1 MPGFT
6 THYIMGMKVFNDLP
20 PNYLKHI
27 IAKYRWLYQLGLQG
41 PDMFFYNIPILRH
54 RDYRNV
60 GSYMH
65 EAHVN
70 DFFNQCFSKLSQIQ
84 SKQQREQ
91 GLSYLCGFICHYV
104 GDSICHPFVYG
115 RIQYNPKQPDSR
127 CHGLHAALENDIDA
141 ILLYKYKQKKPSQFN
156 QAATICLNGQEI
168 QFISHFLKDCI
179 NQAYYPL
186 SDTNH
191 YQVSARMIHRS
202 ILALRFG
209 CRTLSDP
216 SGRKSSSIEF
226 FESIFLLSDTNHYQ
240 VSARMIHRSIL
251 ALRFGCRTLSDPSG
265 RKSSSIEFFE
275 SIFLRQPVASQK
287 LVTDNIS
294 DVRQSLN
301 SSHEPWANP
310 WNPKL
315 VSTESFPDLFRRS
328 IDRCGHIYLSI
339 NRALATGALFDEPDF
354 ENILEELGNYSYH
367 SGLDAEETSKYS
379 R

>member
-65 EAHVN
+65 ESHVN
-70 DFFNQCFSKLSQIQ
+70 DFFNCCLTNLSQIK

-91 GLSYLCGFICHYV
+91 GLSYLCGFICHYI
-104 GDSICHPFVYG
+104 GDATCHPFIYG
-115 RIQYNPKQPDSR
+115 RIHYNPKHPDSR

-141 ILLYKYKQKKPSQFN
+141 ILLYKYKRKKPSQFN

-168 QFISHFLKDCI
+168 QFISRFLQQCI
-179 NQAYYPL
+179 NETYYPL
-186 SDTNH
+186 SATNS

-226 FESIFLLSDTNHYQ
+226 FESLL
-240 VSARMIHRSIL
+240 
-251 ALRFGCRTLSDPSG
+251 
-265 RKSSSIEFFE
+265 
-275 SIFLRQPVASQK
+275 LRQPIASQK
-287 LVTDNIS
+287 LVTDNVK
-294 DVRQSLN
+294 DVKQSLN
-301 SSHEPWANP
+301 SYHETWFNP

-315 VSTESFPDLFRRS
+315 VSNASFSDLFNQTLEK
-328 IDRCGHIYLSI
+328 CNLIYYLL

-354 ENILEELGNYSYH
+354 QEILDKLGNDSYH
-367 SGLDAEETSKYS
+367 SGLDVKHTS
-379 R
+379 